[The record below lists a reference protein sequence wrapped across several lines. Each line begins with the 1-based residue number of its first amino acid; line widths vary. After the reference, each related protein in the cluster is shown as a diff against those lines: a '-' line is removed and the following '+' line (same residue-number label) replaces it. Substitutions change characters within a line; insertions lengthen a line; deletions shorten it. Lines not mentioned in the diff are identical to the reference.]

1 MSVSCLRYN
10 LKRNSFMIEK
20 YTIFTDYLREKFPRY
35 DTYLSEISD
44 SSWLIN
50 SDIILISGPSGM
62 FLLFLTNLHKV
73 FYNYHYNCNYNT
85 YTFRVS

>member
-44 SSWLIN
+44 SKKTLKNFNEEITKLIVMFKN
-50 SDIILISGPSGM
+50 ITKEEIKFKDIYKD
-62 FLLFLTNLHKV
+62 HE
-73 FYNYHYNCNYNT
+73 NYL
-85 YTFRVS
+85 SMD